1 MIHEIR
7 ENGREVAQA
16 YPQVKALIPIRQAGE
31 WVYVSGHGPEDINT
45 YEPLYRGRVG
55 EALTL
60 AQGRQ
65 AAAECGKTLLRAIQ
79 ERYATLDCI
88 AEQVRALFNEPTI
101 FNTLPVSV
109 LPKYIGGYALRA
121 LILVN
126 CGDGFQDIGAVADGF
141 SDLCV
146 EVLQERGR
154 HVRTVMGTRNMPNHN
169 IPVEVELI
177 FRLAEGYG
185 EEA

>member
-16 YPQVKALIPIRQAGE
+16 YPRVKALIPIRQAGE

-79 ERYATLDCI
+79 ERYGTLDCI
-88 AEQVRALFNEPTI
+88 AGLV
-101 FNTLPVSV
+101 
-109 LPKYIGGYALRA
+109 RA

-126 CGDGFQDIGAVADGF
+126 CRTSARWRTASPTCAWRCSRSGAAM
-141 SDLCV
+141 CA
-146 EVLQERGR
+146 R
-154 HVRTVMGTRNMPNHN
+154 
-169 IPVEVELI
+169 
-177 FRLAEGYG
+177 
-185 EEA
+185 

>member
-1 MIHEIR
+1 M
-7 ENGREVAQA
+7 
-16 YPQVKALIPIRQAGE
+16 
-31 WVYVSGHGPEDINT
+31 
-45 YEPLYRGRVG
+45 G

-79 ERYATLDCI
+79 ERYGTLDCI
-88 AEQVRALFNEPTI
+88 AGLVRAL
-101 FNTLPVSV
+101 V
-109 LPKYIGGYALRA
+109 
-121 LILVN
+121 LVN

>member
-7 ENGREVAQA
+7 ENGRETA
-16 YPQVKALIPIRQAGE
+16 PIFPKVKALIPIREAGE
-31 WVYVSGHGPEDINT
+31 FVYVSCHGPEDINT

-55 EALTL
+55 ADLTL
-60 AQGRQ
+60 EEGRQ

-79 ERYATLDCI
+79 EQYGTLDCI
-88 AEQVRALFNEPTI
+88 RSLV
-101 FNTLPVSV
+101 
-109 LPKYIGGYALRA
+109 RA

-126 CGDGFQDIGAVADGF
+126 CGEGFEAVGEVADGF

-185 EEA
+185 AKEE

>member
-1 MIHEIR
+1 MIHQISADER
-7 ENGREVAQA
+7 EAVLT
-16 YPQVKALIPIRQAGE
+16 YPHVKALIPIRQ
-31 WVYVSGHGPEDINT
+31 VHRLVFVSGHGPEDINT
-45 YEPLYRGRVG
+45 YEPLFRGRVG
-55 EALTL
+55 ESLSL

-79 ERYATLDCI
+79 ERYGTLDCI
-88 AEQVRALFNEPTI
+88 AELV
-101 FNTLPVSV
+101 
-109 LPKYIGGYALRA
+109 RA

-126 CGDGFQDIGAVADGF
+126 CGEEFQEIGAVADGF
-141 SDLCV
+141 SDLCA

-177 FRLAEGYG
+177 FRLADGYG
-185 EEA
+185 EED

>member
-1 MIHEIR
+1 MAGKISHAFRPDIR
-7 ENGREVAQA
+7 VR
-16 YPQVKALIPIRQAGE
+16 LIDARPFF
-31 WVYVSGHGPEDINT
+31 GPGT
-45 YEPLYRGRVG
+45 S
-55 EALTL
+55 A
-60 AQGRQ
+60 
-65 AAAECGKTLLRAIQ
+65 LLRAIQ
-79 ERYATLDCI
+79 ERYGTLDCI
-88 AEQVRALFNEPTI
+88 AGLV
-101 FNTLPVSV
+101 
-109 LPKYIGGYALRA
+109 RA

-126 CGDGFQDIGAVADGF
+126 CGEGFQDIGAVADGF

>member
-1 MIHEIR
+1 MKIVDVVCSA
-7 ENGREVAQA
+7 GRTGFYFDDQRAIKQGAGHDGMFYVGTPVTEGFRS
-16 YPQVKALIPIRQAGE
+16 IRQAGE

-60 AQGRQ
+60 AQGRL

-79 ERYATLDCI
+79 ERYGTLDCI
-88 AEQVRALFNEPTI
+88 AGLVRAL
-101 FNTLPVSV
+101 V
-109 LPKYIGGYALRA
+109 
-121 LILVN
+121 LVN

-177 FRLAEGYG
+177 YRLAEGYG

>member
-7 ENGREVAQA
+7 EHGREVAQA
-16 YPQVKALIPIRQAGE
+16 YPRVKALIPIRQAGE

-79 ERYATLDCI
+79 ERYGTLDCI
-88 AEQVRALFNEPTI
+88 AGLVRAL
-101 FNTLPVSV
+101 V
-109 LPKYIGGYALRA
+109 
-121 LILVN
+121 LVN

>member
-1 MIHEIR
+1 MITFEGFR
-7 ENGREVAQA
+7 
-16 YPQVKALIPIRQAGE
+16 
-31 WVYVSGHGPEDINT
+31 PEDGVPI
-45 YEPLYRGRVG
+45 YLQIIKY
-55 EALTL
+55 LK
-60 AQGRQ
+60 QG
-65 AAAECGKTLLRAIQ
+65 I
-79 ERYATLDCI
+79 
-88 AEQVRALFNEPTI
+88 
-101 FNTLPVSV
+101 VS
-109 LPKYIGGYALRA
+109 
-121 LILVN
+121 
-126 CGDGFQDIGAVADGF
+126 GAVADGF